1 MFGVFVL
8 SLLVLSTSIAQTPL
22 SNHDY
27 DYDAYEGEVPARNEE
42 PTRKNDVDYAASD
55 ADYAANDADYAA
67 ANGVPMMEEKPKVKE
82 NDEDYSYEGE
92 VPARNEEPTRKNDV
106 DYAASDADYA
116 ASDADF
122 AAANGVPMM
131 EEKPKVKGDDEDYS
145 YDYKK
150 AEDKSKEGNANDYSY
165 NSDSDYEMED
175 TAISSSKS
183 EEEETNEAF
192 ATPESKEDSKKFNK
206 EKQSNDYDYD
216 EYEDDNSKEKESTH
230 DAEAEEEQQEQPK
243 KQDNHKE
250 KEYDDE
256 DYKEYEDNDMMEQGD
271 EDYTDYD
278 QYKSNPS
285 EKEEMVPQQHR
296 KYHHKNQKQ
305 STQAQGTQ
313 EQGTQAP
320 EATKSLV
327 EPSSPRVLVRH
338 AIESYTEV
346 TKHILEASRILRLY
360 EKGDTI
366 TRKFVRTLFKALA
379 VIQQARSRDYE
390 GFDKPEKVIALLQ
403 KDTRKLSD
411 EHIVRFLYR
420 YYKGYS
426 GAKKHYLRLKVR
438 YSSENGWNED
448 REAKAQDVRGY
459 VHVQH
464 HQRQKRNTE
473 RDHTVKQKVKQL
485 DYKQKMI
492 EFRKKRAQLVAE
504 LKDAHKTMDTVI
516 IEYRNSERP
525 IPILNRSKRSHGIRY
540 NHHHEQRP
548 HGSMLSSV
556 YDAAQ
561 RQKAHKPGIMSYVHK
576 EK

>member
-1 MFGVFVL
+1 
-8 SLLVLSTSIAQTPL
+8 
-22 SNHDY
+22 
-27 DYDAYEGEVPARNEE
+27 
-42 PTRKNDVDYAASD
+42 
-55 ADYAANDADYAA
+55 
-67 ANGVPMMEEKPKVKE
+67 
-82 NDEDYSYEGE
+82 
-92 VPARNEEPTRKNDV
+92 
-106 DYAASDADYA
+106 
-116 ASDADF
+116 
-122 AAANGVPMM
+122 MM

-145 YDYKK
+145 YDYKE
-150 AEDKSKEGNANDYSY
+150 AEDKSKEGNANDYAY

-183 EEEETNEAF
+183 EEETNEAF
-192 ATPESKEDSKKFNK
+192 TTPESKEDSKKFNK
-206 EKQSNDYDYD
+206 EEQSNDNDYD

-230 DAEAEEEQQEQPK
+230 DEEAEEKQQEQPT

-256 DYKEYEDNDMMEQGD
+256 DYKEYEDNDMMEQGN

-285 EKEEMVPQQHR
+285 EKEEVVPQRHR
-296 KYHHKNQKQ
+296 NYHDKNQKQ

-327 EPSSPRVLVRH
+327 KRSVPRFLLRL
-338 AIESYTEV
+338 IIKSYIQV
-346 TKHILEASRILRLY
+346 TKHKLEVSRILRLY
-360 EKGDTI
+360 EKGDNVTK
-366 TRKFVRTLFKALA
+366 KFVGTIINVLG
-379 VIQQARSRDYE
+379 VIQQARLRDYE
-390 GFDKPEKVIALLQ
+390 GFDEPVKVVALLQ
-403 KDTRKLSD
+403 KDTRRLSD
-411 EHIVRFLYR
+411 EQIARFLYR

-426 GAKKHYLRLKVR
+426 GAMKQYLRLKVR

-448 REAKAQDVRGY
+448 REAKAQDVHA
-459 VHVQH
+459 HVRN

-473 RDHTVKQKVKQL
+473 RVKQKVKQL

-525 IPILNRSKRSHGIRY
+525 IPILNRSKRSLSMRY

-561 RQKAHKPGIMSYVHK
+561 RQKAHKPGITSYIHK

>member
-1 MFGVFVL
+1 MMEENPKVKDDE
-8 SLLVLSTSIAQTPL
+8 
-22 SNHDY
+22 DY
-27 DYDAYEGEVPARNEE
+27 SYDGEVPARNEE
-42 PTRKNDVDYAASD
+42 PTRKN
-55 ADYAANDADYAA
+55 
-67 ANGVPMMEEKPKVKE
+67 
-82 NDEDYSYEGE
+82 
-92 VPARNEEPTRKNDV
+92 
-106 DYAASDADYA
+106 
-116 ASDADF
+116 DADF

-131 EEKPKVKGDDEDYS
+131 EEKPKVKEDDEDYS
-145 YDYKK
+145 YDYKE

-183 EEEETNEAF
+183 EEETNEAF
-192 ATPESKEDSKKFNK
+192 TTPESKEDSKKFNK
-206 EKQSNDYDYD
+206 EEQSNDYDYD

-230 DAEAEEEQQEQPK
+230 DAEAEEEQQEQPA

-256 DYKEYEDNDMMEQGD
+256 DYKEYEDNDMIEQGN

-285 EKEEMVPQQHR
+285 EKEEMVPQRHR

-320 EATKSLV
+320 EATKALV

-338 AIESYTEV
+338 AIESYTEI
-346 TKHILEASRILRLY
+346 TKHKLETSRILRLY

-366 TRKFVRTLFKALA
+366 TRKFVRTLFKVLA

-390 GFDKPEKVIALLQ
+390 GFDEPEKVIALLQ
-403 KDTRKLSD
+403 KDTRRLSD

-426 GAKKHYLRLKVR
+426 GAKKQYLRLKVR
-438 YSSENGWNED
+438 YTSENGRNED
-448 REAKAQDVRGY
+448 REAKAHD
-459 VHVQH
+459 VHVQVQL
-464 HQRQKRNTE
+464 HQRQKRNTK
-473 RDHTVKQKVKQL
+473 RDHTVKQKVKQKL

-525 IPILNRSKRSHGIRY
+525 IPILNRSKRSHGMRH

-561 RQKAHKPGIMSYVHK
+561 RQKAHKPGTMSYVHK